1 LYFNVLFALQKY
13 REHLKK
19 TRNDGDELDAV
30 IELIQHT
37 REIVT
42 LVNGK
47 LYFNSS
53 DDLTLHKLNKFYIWM
68 CHWANETKGN
78 SKNFMSSK
86 LWFDLQSMCLGFQS
100 LVQYKMTRFPSTVIK
115 PGL

>member
-1 LYFNVLFALQKY
+1 MYFNVLFALQKY

-78 SKNFMSSK
+78 SKNFMLKASHWTNWYKTILQQDPSS
-86 LWFDLQSMCLGFQS
+86 
-100 LVQYKMTRFPSTVIK
+100 VQVV
-115 PGL
+115 